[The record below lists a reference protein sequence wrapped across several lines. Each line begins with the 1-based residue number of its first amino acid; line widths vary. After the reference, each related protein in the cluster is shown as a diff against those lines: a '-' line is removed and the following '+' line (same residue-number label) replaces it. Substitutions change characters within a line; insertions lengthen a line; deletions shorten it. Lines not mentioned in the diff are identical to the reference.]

1 MNSNNNQGKKI
12 SHVMLSNVFGYL
24 NDSLG
29 RVVTLVRF
37 SSPPMLGNR
46 HEVKYMND
54 VTH

>member
-1 MNSNNNQGKKI
+1 MNSNNNQGLKKN

-37 SSPPMLGNR
+37 SSPPMLGN
-46 HEVKYMND
+46 
-54 VTH
+54 